1 MPKAEIEAAIADFRN
16 CAKAIQGTLH
26 ASPMDRLTNPF
37 GIYMANF
44 IRSGGELAVT
54 ALERLAEIEADR
66 RAAAEAHDRSMR
78 RLSWVVS
85 IATAVYAL
93 ASIAFYW
100 HEWSRPP
107 PQAPIVNITVPK

>member
-16 CAKAIQGTLH
+16 CAKAIQGTL
-26 ASPMDRLTNPF
+26 LTNPF

-107 PQAPIVNITVPK
+107 PQAPIV